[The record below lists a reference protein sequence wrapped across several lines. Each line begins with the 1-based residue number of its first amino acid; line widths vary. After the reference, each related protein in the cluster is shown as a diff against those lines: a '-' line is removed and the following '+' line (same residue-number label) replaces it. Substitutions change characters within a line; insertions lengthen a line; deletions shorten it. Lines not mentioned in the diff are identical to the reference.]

1 MGNSATDG
9 KADADRAARKALKK
23 ARKAERKAN
32 EQLAKEASDDA
43 KNPISGKKQK
53 QENDKQKG
61 DKELEE
67 KLLDVEKK
75 RLQNLAES
83 NKLEAE
89 AKQLLAQAGDADKL
103 AKRVAKALKKI
114 TEDGDSQLPSNLTH
128 DDDADL
134 KDAKDVYAVVKDAA
148 KSTTATS
155 KGKPNGA
162 TEATGEENSGEKKKK
177 DKKKKSKSKSEEGNA
192 VEEKTTSAKTK
203 ADGKRKRE
211 DDNAEQPAS
220 KKEKKAKGGE
230 KVAQATTEQVK
241 IQGLEGGAARQD
253 KFLRLLG
260 GKKAGANATKPGSMA
275 SGKGNSVRAEAAIQ
289 QQFEAGMMLKE
300 SGHKRRGL
308 GA

>member
-9 KADADRAARKALKK
+9 KADADRAARKAQKK

-43 KNPISGKKQK
+43 KNPISGKKEK
-53 QENDKQKG
+53 QESDKKKS
-61 DKELEE
+61 DKILE
-67 KLLDVEKK
+67 KQLLEVEKK
-75 RLQNLAES
+75 LLQNLAES
-83 NKLEAE
+83 KKLEAE
-89 AKQLLAQAGDADKL
+89 AKQLLQQAEDADKL
-103 AKRVAKALKKI
+103 AKRVAKALKK
-114 TEDGDSQLPSNLTH
+114 TTGDGDSQLLSNLTH
-128 DDDADL
+128 DDDADS
-134 KDAKDVYAVVKDAA
+134 KENKDVDAVVKDAA

-162 TEATGEENSGEKKKK
+162 IEAAEEENSGEKKKK
-177 DKKKKSKSKSEEGNA
+177 NKKKSKSKAEEGKA
-192 VEEKTTSAKTK
+192 VEEAASTKAKTNS
-203 ADGKRKRE
+203 KRKRDE
-211 DDNAEQPAS
+211 ENAEQPVS

-230 KVAQATTEQVK
+230 KVTQATTEQIK